1 MLDDL
6 LDKNTT
12 LNLATD
18 VSGAAATPGAARL
31 SVDPRVWLGALAL
44 RGSVAAETKTP
55 DDEQTAKDRK
65 SYIPRDMALS
75 YLQARQ
81 EERTVTG
88 VKLAERAGLA
98 HGFDYHFV
106 TEFLTELTSHLFRRV
121 RFGIP
126 RSGPATAPLASTARI
141 IVVGDWGTGTGPAL
155 AVADQMRRRIETAGD
170 REVHVVHLGDVYYAG
185 TRWEARHR
193 FLAHWPV
200 DLGDA
205 ARIGSWCL
213 NGNHDMYSAGE
224 GLFDV
229 ILTDDRFARQ
239 RSEDDQVTSEFHLR
253 NEHWDVV
260 GLDTSWK
267 FHLRDV
273 RGGAGHL
280 QRQQRRWVADR
291 LGGST
296 RRRMLLTHHQP
307 FTRRAAGDAGV
318 VEVGNLLAVTD
329 DLRRTPGVD
338 AWFWGHEH
346 RLFAYGARSGIGYA
360 TCMGHGAVLE
370 ELGADVA
377 GPGEAEFRATFRDS
391 DGDEW
396 RTPGFTV
403 VDLDGAAATV
413 SYVDMD
419 GNLWREPDT
428 L

>member
-1 MLDDL
+1 MLRGL
-6 LDKNTT
+6 LNKNTT
-12 LNLATD
+12 LDLAAD
-18 VSGAAATPGAARL
+18 VSTAPAKPDGARI

-44 RGSVAAETKTP
+44 RGSVAAEKKTP
-55 DDEQTAKDRK
+55 EYAQTAKDRK

-81 EERTVTG
+81 EEATVTG
-88 VKLAERAGLA
+88 VGFAERAGLE

-106 TEFLTELTSHLFRRV
+106 TRFLAALTSHLIQRV
-121 RFGIP
+121 RFTIP
-126 RSGPATAPLASTARI
+126 PKGPRIAPLASAARI
-141 IVVGDWGTGTGPAL
+141 VIVGDWGTGTGPAL
-155 AVADQMRRRIETAGD
+155 AVADQMRVQIETAGD

-185 TRWEARHR
+185 TRWEARRR
-193 FLAHWPV
+193 FLDHWPV
-200 DLGDA
+200 GLDEA
-205 ARIGSWCL
+205 SRTGSWCL

-239 RSEDDQVTSEFHLR
+239 RTDDGRVTSEFHLR

-273 RGGAGHL
+273 RGGAGFL

-291 LGGST
+291 LDGST
-296 RRRMLLTHHQP
+296 RRSMLLTHHQP
-307 FTRRAAGDAGV
+307 FTRHATGEAGV
-318 VEVGNLLAVTD
+318 VEVGNLLAVTEH
-329 DLRRTPGVD
+329 LRGTRGID

-346 RLFAYGARSGIGYA
+346 RLFAYGARSGIRYA

-370 ELGADVA
+370 ELGAEVA
-377 GPGEAEFRATFRDS
+377 GPGEAEFRETFRDT
-391 DGDEW
+391 DGDVW

-419 GNLWREPDT
+419 GTRWREPDG